1 MSEDLLN
8 IMSNGF
14 MIYPSNGKFIVK
26 KQAVPNNN
34 IIIEEQEFDSYAK
47 SIDYEISVLQKP
59 KLQSWTGIIRY
70 NRGLGIEYK
79 NLNEFQAENKE
90 NAMVFAKNQIEILFA
105 GSKINVSEIK
115 LMLKN

>member
-34 IIIEEQEFDSYAK
+34 IIIEEQELESYAK
-47 SIDYEISVLQKP
+47 SIDYARSVLQKP